1 MVGVPAADFVVVPV
15 NKFGAWAPWLGVAVY
30 GVGIRLYLGPPRR
43 FTPWLL
49 AILFVAYSGQVLANA
64 VLGSYASGFGG
75 GFALMLCALAI
86 SQLPNTPPTVALL
99 LPGFWLLVP
108 GSLGLVGATQLI
120 GTDRGAVFSVTLVSM
135 ISIALGF
142 QAGLLVWG
150 AFRQLRDTIW
160 K

>member
-1 MVGVPAADFVVVPV
+1 M
-15 NKFGAWAPWLGVAVY
+15 Y
-30 GVGIRLYLGPPRR
+30 GIGIRLYLGPPRK

-49 AILFVAYSGQVLANA
+49 GILFVAYAGQVAANA

-75 GFALMLCALAI
+75 GFTLMLCALAI
-86 SQLPNTPPTVALL
+86 SQLPSSPPTAALL
-99 LPGFWLLVP
+99 LPGFWLLIP
-108 GSLGLVGATQLI
+108 GALGLVGVTQFM
-120 GTDRGAVFSVTLVSM
+120 GTDRGAVFTGTLTSM

-150 AFRQLRDTIW
+150 AFHQLRDTIW